1 MSHTIELEV
10 PEYDKAIIICNGDFS
25 GTAHLR
31 MWKLGFDFHKERAPD
46 VDVDLPH
53 GTVVA
58 IVRAY
63 LHRWLPS
70 LAETWIPR
78 LIDRLIPSVKTGR

>member
-1 MSHTIELEV
+1 MSHTILIAV
-10 PEYDKAIIICNGDFS
+10 PDYDKAVIICNGDFS

-31 MWKLGFDFHKERAPD
+31 MWKSIDGWERQSPD

-53 GTVVA
+53 GTIVG

-63 LHRWLPS
+63 VLYRAAPLVETWLP
-70 LAETWIPR
+70 R
-78 LIDRLIPSVKTGR
+78 LLDRILR